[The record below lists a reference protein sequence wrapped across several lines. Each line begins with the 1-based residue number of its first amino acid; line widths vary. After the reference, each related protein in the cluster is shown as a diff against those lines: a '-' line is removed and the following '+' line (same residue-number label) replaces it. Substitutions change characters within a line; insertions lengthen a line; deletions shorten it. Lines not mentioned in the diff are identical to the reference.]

1 MAAVA
6 PQPAMTTIQLAV
18 PPGAQPGQLIQAQ
31 VNGQTVQAQIPAG
44 LQPGATF
51 AVTIGGGEGVRLDAA
66 ANTVVNE
73 AYASGQGTA
82 TLPDGSIADLQ
93 GFSLT
98 RFTAFSHRDPGG
110 AWTPYDAQCN
120 ATIAAAVG
128 KSPAGGATTLPG
140 VRMGAGTGKVFFEV
154 RWGPQAVSAK
164 QPAPPPEGTIPCR
177 NRACDARAGV
187 TDFLLRR
194 HDPGQSQ

>member
-82 TLPDGSIADLQ
+82 TLPDGSIANLADL
-93 GFSLT
+93 L
-98 RFTAFSHRDPGG
+98 AD
-110 AWTPYDAQCN
+110 
-120 ATIAAAVG
+120 
-128 KSPAGGATTLPG
+128 
-140 VRMGAGTGKVFFEV
+140 
-154 RWGPQAVSAK
+154 
-164 QPAPPPEGTIPCR
+164 
-177 NRACDARAGV
+177 
-187 TDFLLRR
+187 
-194 HDPGQSQ
+194 